1 MSWQILQVPGVS
13 GIGVPKGR
21 LTVYLESDS
30 EDVKD
35 RVREVLKTVSPET
48 DVVFLVLGKF
58 AKQDSD

>member
-1 MSWQILQVPGVS
+1 LQVPGVS
-13 GIGVPKGR
+13 GIGIPKGR

-35 RVREVLKTVSPET
+35 RVREVLKTVSPES

>member
-1 MSWQILQVPGVS
+1 VPGVS

-30 EDVKD
+30 EDIREK
-35 RVREVLKTVSPET
+35 VREVLKTVSPEAEI
-48 DVVFLVLGKF
+48 VFLVTGKF